1 MNCTRCGTYLNA
13 NSTFCP
19 NCGMQH
25 QSAPGGY
32 PNQAPKGFQPQPPP
46 PPPNYY
52 NQPPQYQHQ
61 HYPPAQSSG
70 KSPILMAILSF
81 LIVGLGQMILGQVAK
96 GITMLICAFIIG
108 FITFGVGALVLWLI
122 SAVDAYMI
130 ADKKQKGRYVGD
142 WEFF

>member
-1 MNCTRCGTYLNA
+1 MNCSRCGTFLNA
-13 NSTFCP
+13 NTTFCP

-25 QSAPGGY
+25 QSPPGGY
-32 PNQAPKGFQPQPPP
+32 ANQGQASFQPPPP

-52 NQPPQYQHQ
+52 NQPPHQ
-61 HYPPAQSSG
+61 HYPPARTSG
-70 KSPILMAILSF
+70 KPPILMAILSF
-81 LIVGLGQMILGQVAK
+81 LIVGLGQIILGQVAK
-96 GITMLICAFIIG
+96 GITMLVCAFIIG
-108 FITFGVGALVLWLI
+108 FITFGVGALILWVI